1 MKAGDLV
8 RIKRTGALGIVTARN
23 IGLLNWVMVYCFDGP
38 RGCINIGNLELVSEN
53 R

>member
-8 RIKRTGALGIVTARN
+8 RIKRTGALGIVTACRQ
-23 IGLLNWVMVYCFDGP
+23 LPNWVMVCCFDGP
-38 RGCINIGNLELVSEN
+38 RGCINIGNLELVSES